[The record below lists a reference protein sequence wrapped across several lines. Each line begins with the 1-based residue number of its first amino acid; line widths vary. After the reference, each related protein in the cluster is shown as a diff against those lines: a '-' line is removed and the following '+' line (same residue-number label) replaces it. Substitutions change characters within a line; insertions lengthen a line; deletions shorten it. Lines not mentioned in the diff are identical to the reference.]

1 MEVNFP
7 KLEEQI
13 LKRWRREKTF
23 EKSVSRRKNSPSF
36 VFYDGPPT
44 ANGAPG
50 FHHLL
55 ARAFKDVIPRY
66 KTMRGFLVAR
76 RAGWDTHGLPVELQ
90 IEKKLGLNS
99 KKDIEKYGIEKF
111 NKQCRD
117 SVWEFKKAW
126 EDLTLRAGTWI
137 DMKNPYITY
146 ETPYIETLWHIIKIW
161 WQKGL
166 LYKDYKVVPFCT
178 RCGTALSSHEL
189 AQGYKTIKD
198 LSVYVKFQV
207 TSKEFLQRY
216 NFPKD
221 TYILAWTTTP
231 WTLPGNVALAV
242 GEDIQY
248 SAVDVSEASRT
259 ISNKREVVILAK
271 NILKKETVVTQPWT
285 GLVDLKGKDL
295 LNVQY
300 KPLYDSLVKEPQ
312 RKHYIVSAGFVST
325 EDGTGVVHTA
335 VMYGEDD
342 YALGQEYN
350 LPKRHTVTE
359 EGKFNELV
367 PQWKGKFVKDA
378 NFLIVADLKK
388 EGLLFKEEWYEH
400 EYPFCWRCST
410 PLLYYARE
418 SWFVNMQKVKTR
430 LLSNNR
436 KVNWIP
442 PHLKE
447 GRMGEWLKEVK
458 DWAFSRERYWGTPL
472 PIWEC
477 DECEEK
483 EVIGSLK
490 ELFSKKLSSNPYKGL
505 SLQAGKKEIDLH
517 RPFIDKVKFPC
528 VKCKAASKRG
538 EPRPARRG
546 TMIRVKEVVDVWY
559 DSGAMPFAQNHWMGE
574 KKPKEFPADYIVEA
588 IDQTRGWF
596 YTLLAVSTLLGFGPS
611 FKNVISLGHILD
623 EKGEKM
629 SKSKGNTVDPWE
641 MIEKYGVDSIRWYSY
656 TLNHPWDP
664 KLFAERDLQ
673 QTLRKFILILWN
685 SLAFYETYSPKHP
698 KLGLGAPKPSLGRNV
713 LDKWIVSRLHTI
725 TFDVTKK
732 MDEYD
737 ITGAARALELFVI
750 SDLSLWYIRRSRNRF
765 QNPTSKKEL
774 TEAVL
779 TLEYV
784 LSQTSLLCAPFIP
797 FISEAVFEK
806 TNGKGSVHLKDWP
819 RAEKKR
825 QKVQL
830 EKQMEKVRNIA
841 SKALALRAKK
851 GFKVRQPL
859 AALTIKEK
867 LPKEILLLLQD
878 ELNVKKVIVNT
889 QAKEDV
895 ELDTKLTPQLK
906 EEGLVRELLRY
917 IQGMRKDAGYKPNN
931 RILLRYAGE
940 ASLKNLFSNH
950 KETLVKIGGI
960 AKLFEGD
967 RPKQVFDVEKD
978 VLLDGKKLWLGMRK
992 I

>member
-1 MEVNFP
+1 METNFP
-7 KLEEQI
+7 KLEEQV

-23 EKSVSRRKNSPSF
+23 EKSVTRRKSSPSF

-66 KTMRGFLVAR
+66 KTMRGFSVTR

-146 ETPYIETLWHIIKIW
+146 ETPYIETLWHIVKIW

-198 LSVYVKFQV
+198 LSVYVKFKV
-207 TSKEFLQRY
+207 KEKK
-216 NFPKD
+216 FPNK
-221 TYILAWTTTP
+221 TFFLAWTTTP

-242 GEDIQY
+242 GE
-248 SAVDVSEASRT
+248 
-259 ISNKREVVILAK
+259 
-271 NILKKETVVTQPWT
+271 NIPYVLVKKEKEYYIVAKALAEKVLGEYDVVKTFS
-285 GLVDLKGKDL
+285 GKDL
-295 LNVQY
+295 IGITY
-300 KPLYDSLVKEPQ
+300 EPLFSFKEPE
-312 RKHYIVSAGFVST
+312 KGKKIWEVVGADFVSV
-325 EDGTGVVHTA
+325 EDGTGIVHTA
-335 VMYGEDD
+335 VAYGVEDFE
-342 YALGQEYN
+342 LGKKEN
-350 LPKRHTVTE
+350 LAMLHLVDEHGRFTKEAKPYT
-359 EGKFNELV
+359 GK
-367 PQWKGKFVKDA
+367 PIKDA
-378 NFLIVADLKK
+378 NPLIVADLKK
-388 EGLLFKEEWYEH
+388 KGLLLKEEWYEH

-418 SWFVNMQKVKTR
+418 SWFVNMQKIKTK
-430 LLSNNR
+430 LLANNR

-477 DECEEK
+477 EECEEK

-490 ELFSKKLSSNPYKGL
+490 ELFSKKLSSNPYKG
-505 SLQAGKKEIDLH
+505 KKDIDLH
-517 RPFIDKVKFPC
+517 RPFIDEVKFSC
-528 VKCKAASKRG
+528 AVCK
-538 EPRPARRG
+538 G
-546 TMIRVKEVVDVWY
+546 TMIRVKEVIDVWY

-629 SKSKGNTVDPWE
+629 SKSKGNIVDPWE
-641 MIEKYGVDSIRWYSY
+641 MIGKYGVDAIRWYSY

-664 KLFAERDLQ
+664 KLFAQRDLQ
-673 QTLRKFILILWN
+673 QTLRKFILTLWN
-685 SLAFYETYSPKHP
+685 SLAFYEIYSIKQ
-698 KLGLGAPKPSLGRNV
+698 KPGSLKVPVSKNV
-713 LDKWIVSRLHTI
+713 LDEWIVSRLHTI

-737 ITGAARALELFVI
+737 ITGAARTLEAFVI

-765 QNPTSKKEL
+765 QNPTNKKEL
-774 TEAVL
+774 QDAVL
-779 TLEYV
+779 TLGYV
-784 LSQTSLLCAPFIP
+784 LTQTSLLCAPFIP
-797 FISEAVFEK
+797 FVSEVVFEK

-819 RAEKKR
+819 KAEKKR
-825 QKVQL
+825 QKAQL
-830 EKQMEKVRNIA
+830 EKQMENVRNIV
-841 SKALALRAKK
+841 SKALALRAKE

-859 AALTIKEK
+859 AALAIKEK

-878 ELNVKKVIVNT
+878 ELNVKKVIVHA

-895 ELDTKLTPQLK
+895 ALDTKLTPQLK

-917 IQGMRKDAGYKPNN
+917 IQGMRKDANYKPHN
-931 RILLRYAGE
+931 RILLRYTGE
-940 ASLKNLFSNH
+940 ASLKNLFVNH

-960 AKLFEGD
+960 AELLEGD
-967 RPKQVFDVEKD
+967 RPKQVFDVEKE
-978 VLLDGKKLWLGMRK
+978 VSIDGKKLWLGIRK